1 MLTWLLRL
9 CILAAIAPAE
19 RSVSEPTSA
28 SHGWCFLLL
37 LLAVASI
44 SSTLKYIPVMQ
55 MAVLK
60 ETDGRG
66 PFSSLT
72 MAVVIVKDVV
82 VFVCFAINIEMANVV
97 RNLSQSYALGSL
109 PCGTLPAHCPTG
121 ASRY

>member
-1 MLTWLLRL
+1 
-9 CILAAIAPAE
+9 
-19 RSVSEPTSA
+19 
-28 SHGWCFLLL
+28 
-37 LLAVASI
+37 
-44 SSTLKYIPVMQ
+44 

-97 RNLSQSYALGSL
+97 SHPLLNPMPMTLHAH
-109 PCGTLPAHCPTG
+109 GTLPACCP
-121 ASRY
+121 ARAVRC